1 MAKEIKV
8 GLTNEV
14 KATVTEAN
22 IASTMGSGCLR
33 VFATPAMCC
42 LMEKAAS
49 DLMDSL
55 VDDGSTTVGTALNI
69 AHTAATPVG
78 MEVTATAEITAV
90 DGRKISFRVTARDE
104 AGEIGS
110 GTHER
115 FIVFKDKFQAKT
127 DAKIAN
133 S

>member
-1 MAKEIKV
+1 MAKEIKI

-14 KATVTEAN
+14 KATVNEAN

-55 VDDGSTTVGTALNI
+55 LDEGSTTVGTALNI

-78 MEVTATAEITAV
+78 MEVTAAAEITAV
-90 DGRKISFRVTARDE
+90 EGRKISFRVAARDE
-104 AGEIGS
+104 VGEIGS

-127 DAKIAN
+127 DAKIAKH
-133 S
+133 